1 MFDSLQPHN
10 CNTPG
15 FPVLCYLLEFGQTD
29 VHLVSDDIRPSH
41 PMLPASPLAL
51 NLSQHQALYQGI
63 GLCIR
68 WPKDWSFGIGISPS
82 NEYSG
87 LISFRIDWFDL
98 LAVQGTLESLLLDN
112 LKALNL

>member
-29 VHLVSDDIRPSH
+29 VHLVNDDIRPSH

-51 NLSQHQALYQGI
+51 NLSQHQGLLVSLYKAEI
-63 GLCIR
+63 WTR
-68 WPKDWSFGIGISPS
+68 TVKREDHVKTEKKDVSRPQKKPI
-82 NEYSG
+82 
-87 LISFRIDWFDL
+87 L
-98 LAVQGTLESLLLDN
+98 LTS
-112 LKALNL
+112 

>member
-29 VHLVSDDIRPSH
+29 VHLVNDDIRPSH

-51 NLSQHQALYQGI
+51 NLSQHQALLVSLYKAEI
-63 GLCIR
+63 WTR
-68 WPKDWSFGIGISPS
+68 TVKREDRVKTEKKDISRPQKKP
-82 NEYSG
+82 
-87 LISFRIDWFDL
+87 IL
-98 LAVQGTLESLLLDN
+98 LTS
-112 LKALNL
+112 